1 MQAISD
7 GSGNVIIQQLASTLE
22 AAAGVAAQGSGGG
35 GGSSSSSVFE
45 QQLLQMTSLDDLL
58 ALLEAFQM
66 GGAGSCSD
74 ANMDSTRQLSSNALS
89 LLLRAVLLPK
99 LQQLTGPPPKV
110 LQHCLLLLGE
120 ERPAR
125 AMQPLLTG
133 ACAAV
138 TPATNAVHVSD
149 VL

>member
-7 GSGNVIIQQLASTLE
+7 GSGNVIIQQLASALE
-22 AAAGVAAQGSGGG
+22 AAAGVAAQGSSGG

-45 QQLLQMTSLDDLL
+45 QQLLQMSLDDLL

-89 LLLRAVLLPK
+89 FLLRAVLLPK

-125 AMQPLLTG
+125 AMQPSLTG

-138 TPATNAVHVSD
+138 TPATSTVNVSN
-149 VL
+149 LL